1 LRERWQLTCNSL
13 RHLTDFESEVEGNME
28 LQKKIRMQ
36 MVIVGLGAALLM
48 AGSARA
54 QQDMDPTYFDVKPGT
69 PAVSKAAVM
78 RVAQSS
84 PAAKEN
90 GSTQSALTLAVS
102 KEATFE
108 AGVARMAIVDA
119 GVVLVLMGGVL
130 SIVLYAMA
138 ATRRE
143 RNIGVSRINAPYRPV
158 SAATAQ

>member
-1 LRERWQLTCNSL
+1 
-13 RHLTDFESEVEGNME
+13 ME

-36 MVIVGLGAALLM
+36 MVMVGLGAALLL

-54 QQDMDPTYFDVKPGT
+54 QQDMDPTYFDVNPGT
-69 PAVSKAAVM
+69 PAVSKAAAI

-84 PAAKEN
+84 PAVNEN
-90 GSTQSALTLAVS
+90 GSTQGALTLAVS
-102 KEATFE
+102 KEATLE

-119 GVVLVLMGGVL
+119 GVVLVLLGGIF

-143 RNIGVSRINAPYRPV
+143 RNLGVSRVNAPYRPV

>member
-1 LRERWQLTCNSL
+1 
-13 RHLTDFESEVEGNME
+13 ME

-36 MVIVGLGAALLM
+36 MMMFGLGAALLM

-54 QQDMDPTYFDVKPGT
+54 QQDMDPTYFDVNPGT
-69 PAVSKAAVM
+69 PAGSKAAIV
-78 RVAQSS
+78 RQAQSL
-84 PAAKEN
+84 PAANEN

-102 KEATFE
+102 KEATLE

-119 GVVLVLMGGVL
+119 GVVLVLLGGIF
-130 SIVLYAMA
+130 SIVLYALA

-143 RNIGVSRINAPYRPV
+143 RNAGLSPVIAPYRPI